1 MAALKTKP
9 NSASVARFLA
19 SLPDERRAECRAL
32 ARIMQQATGRKPR
45 MWGAN
50 VVGFGTYDYRYAS
63 GTEGTWFLTGFAPRR
78 QNLTLYL
85 MAGARR
91 FPELSAKLGKH
102 TTGVS
107 CVYIKRLADVDL
119 SVLARMVKASV
130 QETQRFNSQSRR

>member
-9 NSASVARFLA
+9 NSASVAKFLA
-19 SLPDERRAECRAL
+19 ALPDERRAECRAI
-32 ARIMQQATGRKPR
+32 ARIMQQATGRKPK
-45 MWGAN
+45 MWGTAI
-50 VVGFGTYDYRYAS
+50 VGFGTYEYAYDS
-63 GTEGTWFLTGFAPRR
+63 GTQGTWFLTGFAPRK

-119 SVLARMVKASV
+119 NVLARMVKASV
-130 QETQRFNSQSRR
+130 RETQRFNSPSRR